1 MNTVWLS
8 SNLSWILEL
17 TLAHLWL
24 TVIPTVLGLAIA
36 LPLGWWAHQA
46 PRLYGFIVG
55 TSGLFYTI
63 PSLAF
68 FVLLPGV
75 VGTRILDPIN
85 VVIALTIYTIAL
97 MVRVVAD
104 GLAAVPRETVEAAEA
119 MGYRAFQRFLRVQLP
134 VAVPVI
140 LAGLRVAVVSNISI
154 VTMAAIIGVQQLGS
168 LFTQGYSL
176 GLLTP
181 IITGILLCLAIAVV
195 LDMFILWLSRAL
207 TPWRPAAGTSGTS
220 GTSGTRSSSK
230 RASAKRSKKS
240 PAPATPERGVPA

>member
-1 MNTVWLS
+1 MNISWLG
-8 SNLSWILEL
+8 SNASWILEL

-24 TVIPTVLGLAIA
+24 TLVPTVVGLALA
-36 LPLGWWAHQA
+36 LPLGWWAHQV
-46 PRLYGFIVG
+46 PRLYGVIVG

-75 VGTRILDPIN
+75 LGTRILDPIN
-85 VVIALTIYTIAL
+85 VVIALTIYTLAL

-104 GLAAVPRETVEAAEA
+104 GLAAVPRETVEASEA
-119 MGYRAFQRFLRVQLP
+119 MGYRALQRFLLVQLP

-176 GLLTP
+176 GLMTP
-181 IITGILLCLAIAVV
+181 IVTGIVMCLLIAVV
-195 LDMFILWLSRAL
+195 LDMFILWLSRRL
-207 TPWRPAAGTSGTS
+207 TPWRPASASP
-220 GTSGTRSSSK
+220 TRRSRRS
-230 RASAKRSKKS
+230 RSADSADKQGH
-240 PAPATPERGVPA
+240 A